1 MTIVEMAED
10 EMNTQ
15 QRKKLKIARGL
26 LDNSSYELAIS
37 ERIKERQKR
46 EKNDWMFGRRR
57 YWMIG
62 FLFWSAALVGIVG
75 FIVFLFSMGG

>member
-37 ERIKERQKR
+37 ARIKERQKR
-46 EKNDWMFGRRR
+46 EKNDWMV
-57 YWMIG
+57 G
-62 FLFWSAALVGIVG
+62 FVFWSVA
-75 FIVFLFSMGG
+75 